1 MGFERVWHKHYPEG
15 TPAQVS
21 IEEITMP
28 QALERTASKFPEKT
42 ALVYM
47 GKIISYFELNGLVN
61 CFANALIDLGVRP
74 RDKVGMLL
82 PNMPQ
87 IIIAN
92 LAAQRIGAVSV
103 VNNPLYTER
112 ELQHQL
118 NDSDAIVLV
127 TLDLIFPRI
136 IKIQEH
142 TKIKTIITCHIND
155 FLPFPVKQLFP
166 FIKKKMFR
174 KDTPQK
180 NTFSFMDLLKKYP
193 DTPVE
198 NRASWE
204 DTAALIYTGGTTG
217 VSKGAQL
224 THANISSVVQIF
236 SAWFPELKGNGLER
250 ILGIYPVFHSAGFSV
265 SQNLPIWNGWSV
277 VLVPRPEPE
286 VITKMLKKFKPSFLP
301 GVPTIFVG
309 LLNYKPFRDMDLSFV
324 KGYFGGAAPLSLD
337 TLNDLK
343 KLYNAVIY
351 DVYGATENTAFA
363 TCIPWKGKIKTGS
376 VGLPLPNTDIKIVD
390 LETGTKELE
399 TGEEG
404 EICIKGP
411 QVMKGYYKNPEATS
425 DSLKDGWFYLGDI
438 GYMDEDGYLTI
449 VDRKKDMIIASGFNI
464 YPQEIDEVL
473 MGHRQILEACTI
485 GVLDSYRGETVKAY
499 VVARPGQTIPEE
511 ELHAHCKKNLAA
523 YKCPESFVFLDELP
537 KSAVGKILRREIR
550 RMDTEN

>member
-47 GKIISYFELNGLVN
+47 GKIISYF
-61 CFANALIDLGVRP
+61 ALIDLGVRP

-425 DSLKDGWFYLGDI
+425 DSLKDDWFYLGDI

>member
-1 MGFERVWHKHYPEG
+1 
-15 TPAQVS
+15 
-21 IEEITMP
+21 
-28 QALERTASKFPEKT
+28 
-42 ALVYM
+42 
-47 GKIISYFELNGLVN
+47 
-61 CFANALIDLGVRP
+61 
-74 RDKVGMLL
+74 
-82 PNMPQ
+82 
-87 IIIAN
+87 
-92 LAAQRIGAVSV
+92 
-103 VNNPLYTER
+103 
-112 ELQHQL
+112 
-118 NDSDAIVLV
+118 
-127 TLDLIFPRI
+127 
-136 IKIQEH
+136 
-142 TKIKTIITCHIND
+142 
-155 FLPFPVKQLFP
+155 
-166 FIKKKMFR
+166 
-174 KDTPQK
+174 
-180 NTFSFMDLLKKYP
+180 
-193 DTPVE
+193 
-198 NRASWE
+198 
-204 DTAALIYTGGTTG
+204 
-217 VSKGAQL
+217 
-224 THANISSVVQIF
+224 
-236 SAWFPELKGNGLER
+236 
-250 ILGIYPVFHSAGFSV
+250 
-265 SQNLPIWNGWSV
+265 
-277 VLVPRPEPE
+277 
-286 VITKMLKKFKPSFLP
+286 
-301 GVPTIFVG
+301 
-309 LLNYKPFRDMDLSFV
+309 MDLSFV